1 MMKVPWLPYPIQAVF
16 WKHCR
21 MLSKG
26 HPLHFQ
32 RTTGFRVIQE
42 AGSTDWHCDFT
53 HWSKES
59 HKSHRKKDGGRGKR
73 GKEIKQV

>member
-1 MMKVPWLPYPIQAVF
+1 MPWLPYPIQAVF

-42 AGSTDWHCDFT
+42 RQDPQTGTVISLTGAKRAIRVTEKRMG
-53 HWSKES
+53 E
-59 HKSHRKKDGGRGKR
+59 GGREGRKSN
-73 GKEIKQV
+73 KCNS